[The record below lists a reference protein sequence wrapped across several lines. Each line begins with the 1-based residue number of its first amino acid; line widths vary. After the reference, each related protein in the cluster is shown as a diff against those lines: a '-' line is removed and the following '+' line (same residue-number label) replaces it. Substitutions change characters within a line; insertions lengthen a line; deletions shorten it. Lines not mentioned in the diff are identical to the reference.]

1 MRFLK
6 VGVVS
11 NTHGVRGALKVKCLA
26 DDAERFLELEWVYT
40 LEPKTRHAIRDVT
53 VRPKDIL
60 LFLEGVDTM
69 SQAEELKGKYLYTD
83 ETQRSDLE
91 EDQHYIADLIGLKVY
106 DVQDAFV
113 GTVEQVMTTGA
124 SDILIIRSEDGSKQH
139 MVPVVK
145 ALVREIS
152 PEKGI
157 IIIDPIEGLIT

>member
-26 DDAERFLELEWVYT
+26 DDAERFLELAWVYT
-40 LEPKTRHAIRDVT
+40 MEPEIRHMICDVT
-53 VRPKDIL
+53 IRPKDIL

-83 ETQRSDLE
+83 ETQRKALE
-91 EDQHYIADLIGLKVY
+91 EDQHYIADLVGLKVY
-106 DVQDAFV
+106 DVEDAFV
-113 GTVEQVMTTGA
+113 GTVEQVMPTGA
-124 SDILIIRSEDGSKQH
+124 SDILIIRSADGTQQY
-139 MVPVVK
+139 MVPAVK
-145 ALVREIS
+145 AFVREIS

-157 IIIDPIEGLIT
+157 IIIDPIEGMIT